1 MKILMVCLG
10 NICRSPIAEELF
22 RDACLKTGLSVEV
35 DSAGTANYHIGKAPD
50 KRMIST
56 AAKFGIDISQLRAR
70 QFDSTDFDTFD
81 LIFAM
86 DEQNFKDLKRL
97 AKNDQQAQKLH
108 RFQEYAGIDSPNY
121 VPDPYYG
128 DSSDFE
134 FTFQVVQESAKRI
147 ANKLKSNS

>member
-1 MKILMVCLG
+1 
-10 NICRSPIAEELF
+10 
-22 RDACLKTGLSVEV
+22 
-35 DSAGTANYHIGKAPD
+35 
-50 KRMIST
+50 
-56 AAKFGIDISQLRAR
+56 
-70 QFDSTDFDTFD
+70 
-81 LIFAM
+81 
-86 DEQNFKDLKRL
+86 LKRIGRKMTNKL
-97 AKNDQQAQKLH
+97 QKLH